1 MRHALL
7 RLTALVAAIALPG
20 LAAAQPPPH
29 AAPPAHAAHPPGAPK
44 LGPPHAAPYD
54 LFVTFGDSLADTGN
68 LFAMTQGLGFQPAV
82 PPSRTPHRTYFEG
95 RFSNGPVA
103 FEYLWN
109 AIRGGNNPLTP
120 VLRLGSVPR
129 KGGVDF
135 SFGGSSSGFVSQTPG
150 SEGFFVPGLRGQVE
164 LYLALKR
171 GAVPKRTL
179 AAIVTGSNDY
189 LTTPPTPPASPPDVV
204 ANIVAAIER
213 LHAAGVN
220 TIVVLNLS
228 DLGAVPLVSAQ
239 PPEQR
244 AGLTALSTAHNVLLA
259 HALEDLSARRP
270 KLRLVPV
277 DVNEVIAGVPGG
289 MNFDVPA
296 VDTLVAGWPY
306 PFPASACLFV
316 DATTCPD
323 VPTLD
328 VGDAFFFWDAVH
340 PTTAVHGGLAGYLLP
355 RLP

>member
-7 RLTALVAAIALPG
+7 RLAVFLAALAVPG
-20 LAAAQPPPH
+20 LAVSQPPPH
-29 AAPPAHAAHPPGAPK
+29 AARPPHAAHPPA
-44 LGPPHAAPYD
+44 PPHKAPYD

-68 LFAMTQGLGFQPAV
+68 LLAMTEGLGITPAV

-103 FEYLWN
+103 FEYLWD
-109 AIRGGNNPLTP
+109 AIRGRNDPLRP
-120 VLRLGSVPR
+120 VLRLGTVPR
-129 KGGVDF
+129 KGAVDF
-135 SFGGSSSGFVSQTPG
+135 AFGGSASGFISQTPG
-150 SEGFFVPGLRGQVE
+150 PAGLYVPGLRGQVE

-171 GAVPKRTL
+171 GAVPRRTL

-189 LTTPPTPPASPPDVV
+189 LTTPPTPPASPPIVV

-228 DLGAVPLVSAQ
+228 DLGMLPLVSTQ

-259 HALEDLSARRP
+259 HALEDLAARRP
-270 KLRLVPV
+270 NLHLVPV
-277 DVNEVIAGVPGG
+277 DVNEVIGSVGGG
-289 MNFDVPA
+289 MNFDIPA
-296 VDTLVAGWPY
+296 VETLVTGWPY

-316 DATTCPD
+316 DPSTCPE

-340 PTTAVHGGLAGYLLP
+340 PTTAVHGGLAGFLLP